1 MAWKQHRF
9 MEYNIYEKLGGKLI
23 VSMPADF
30 TTGLFC
36 KSCEYPLKT
45 REDAV
50 AFQKTKGVCARCDD
64 RWSGVS
70 EVSWEAGS
78 ESQLPR
84 NLAREGYVIDRGTY
98 VIDFQKEWYQYHEVL
113 KVVHQPKIRLE

>member
-9 MEYNIYEKLGGKLI
+9 MEYNIHEKLGGKLI

-45 REDAV
+45 REDAIS
-50 AFQKTKGVCARCDD
+50 FQKTKGVCARCDN
-64 RWSGVS
+64 RWSNVPS
-70 EVSWEAGS
+70 VSWDGGS
-78 ESQLPR
+78 ESLPR
-84 NLAREGYVIDRGTY
+84 NLAREGYSIDRGTY
-98 VIDFQKEWYQYHEVL
+98 VIDFQKEWIAYKAVL
-113 KVVHQPKIRLE
+113 EVVHQPKIRLE